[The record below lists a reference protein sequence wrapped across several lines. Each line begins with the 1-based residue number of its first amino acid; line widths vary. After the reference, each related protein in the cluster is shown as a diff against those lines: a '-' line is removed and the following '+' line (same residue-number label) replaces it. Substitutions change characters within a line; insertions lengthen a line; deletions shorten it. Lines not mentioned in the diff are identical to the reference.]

1 MVKNFLWNILMLPK
15 NFITFFEILKS
26 DVIYGSELFCPVSIY
41 SLKVTTKT
49 LEKGLKLVHS

>member
-1 MVKNFLWNILMLPK
+1 MLPK